1 MCGIAGIYAFDGKVD
16 PKWIRDMAEILRHRG
31 PDDEGYLF
39 IDTEKGIFEER
50 SGEDTVSEL
59 AIQQRSIGDSMPLYN
74 LAFGHRRLSIIDLTF
89 HGHQPMSYD
98 NGNYWIVYNGEIF
111 NYIELK
117 QELKESGFKFKTS
130 SDTEVILASYVKW
143 GVDCA
148 KHFNGDWAFCI
159 YDKTKNILFA
169 SRDRFG
175 VRFFYYFWDGNLFAF
190 ASETKALFSLSDV
203 NGNLDLKQV
212 YDFLI
217 FGVIDHTEKTVYEK
231 IDQLKPAQNLILD
244 IKSGELKFFSY
255 YSLNFNS
262 ELGGYDEKKSSD
274 FADSIKDLFYDAIR
288 IRLRSDVPVGSC
300 LSGGLDSSSIVMLV
314 NRLMKKEGIP
324 TFHIGDHQKT
334 FTASYI
340 NDPIDEAAYAEE
352 VIKRTDVDGQFVFP
366 DGKKLWNELADLL
379 YSQDEPF
386 GSTSIYAQWNVMR
399 LASRHVKV
407 VLDGQGGDEL
417 FGGYFF
423 YPSQAI
429 SQGNLRLFFQRL
441 KLYGGRAFEELF
453 FGLGFRLLPDL
464 LKERSFMLLRGR
476 YLKFLEKV
484 FPQFPDPP
492 SRREEIV
499 KDVIVPNLNR
509 RLWQDFTK
517 YSIPGLLH
525 YEDRNGMAFGVEA
538 RVPFLDF
545 RLVDYVMALPAIY
558 KIYNGWS
565 KWIFRIAMRDVLPE
579 KILWRKDKLGFST
592 PEKRWLSEGDN
603 PFKSFV
609 KQYDIPYDG
618 DVFWW
623 RLFITSYWMKMK
635 DMSVLPP

>member
-1 MCGIAGIYAFDGKVD
+1 MCGIAGIYRVDGRVD
-16 PKWIRDMAEILRHRG
+16 PKLMEKMTGILRHRG
-31 PDDEGYLF
+31 PDDEGYVF
-39 IDTEKGIFEER
+39 FDTEKGFFEER
-50 SGEDTVSEL
+50 SGEDTVPEL
-59 AIQQRSIGDSMPLYN
+59 AMKYKPISDPVPPYH

-89 HGHQPMSYD
+89 HGHQPMSYG
-98 NGNYWIVYNGEIF
+98 NGNYWIVYNGEMF

-117 QELKESGFKFKTS
+117 QELKESGFEFKTS

-143 GVDCA
+143 GFDCA
-148 KHFNGDWAFCI
+148 KYFNGDWAFCI
-159 YDKTKNILFA
+159 YDKIRNILFA
-169 SRDRFG
+169 SRDRYG
-175 VRFFYYFWDGNLFAF
+175 ARFLYYFWDGNLFAF
-190 ASETKALFSLSDV
+190 ASETKALLSLPDV
-203 NGNLDLKQV
+203 DRNLDLKQI

-244 IKSGELKFFSY
+244 LKSRELKFFNY

-262 ELGGYDEKKSSD
+262 ELGRYEEKKSSD
-274 FADSIKDLFYDAIR
+274 FASAIKDLFYDAIR

-314 NRLMKKEGIP
+314 NRLMKEGGISA
-324 TFHIGDHQKT
+324 FHIGDHQKT

-340 NDPIDEAAYAEE
+340 NDPIDETPYAKE
-352 VIKRTDVDGQFVFP
+352 VIQRTEVDGQFVFP
-366 DGKKLWNELADLL
+366 DGKKLWDELDNLL

-399 LASRHVKV
+399 LASGHVKV

-441 KLYGGRAFEELF
+441 KLYKGRAFRELF
-453 FGLGFRLLPDL
+453 FASGFRLIPDF
-464 LKERSFMLLRGR
+464 LKEKSFMFLRGR
-476 YLKFLEKV
+476 YLRFLKDV
-484 FPQFPDPP
+484 FPQFSDPL
-492 SRREEIV
+492 SCIREIV
-499 KDVIVPNLNR
+499 NDVIVPNLNR

-525 YEDRNGMAFGVEA
+525 YEDRNSMAFGVEA

-545 RLVDYVMALPAIY
+545 RLVDYVMALPGIY

-565 KWIFRIAMRDVLPE
+565 KWIFRMAMREVLPE

-592 PEKRWLSEGDN
+592 PEKRWLSEGDH
-603 PFKSFV
+603 PFNAFV
-609 KQYDIPYDG
+609 KRHEIPYDG

-623 RLFITSYWMKMK
+623 RLFITSYWMKSMG
-635 DMSVLPP
+635 MT